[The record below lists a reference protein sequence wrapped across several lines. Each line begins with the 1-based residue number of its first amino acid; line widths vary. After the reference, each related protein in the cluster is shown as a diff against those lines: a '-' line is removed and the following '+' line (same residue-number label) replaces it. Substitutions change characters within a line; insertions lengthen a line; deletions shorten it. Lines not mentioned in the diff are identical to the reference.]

1 MAVIRYNDQ
10 FIQLKNEQSVLDAL
24 NSHGASIPFSCRSG
38 ICQTCLMQALEG
50 SPPATAQQGL
60 KDSLKLQNFFLACVC
75 YPHNDLSVTLPN
87 TKTEQSMINATVKQL
102 DLLND
107 EIMEVVLDCQ
117 NRFDY
122 RAGQFINLYLNQT
135 ISRSYSLAS
144 VPQLDRYLHF
154 HVRRLPDGQMSNWI
168 HKTLKIDDEVT
179 ISLPLGNCF
188 YTTGRPEQNL
198 LLIGTGSG
206 LAPLYGIIRDALNQG
221 HLGEIYLF
229 HGSRELA
236 GFYLQTT
243 LDQLSKQHSN
253 FHYLPCISGQE
264 SANGYA
270 TGRADNLAFQQISD
284 LKNWRVFLCGHPE
297 MVNTAKRRA
306 FLAGASMQ
314 DIYLDAFHA
323 KPI

>member
-1 MAVIRYNDQ
+1 MSVIRYNDQ
-10 FIQLKNEQSVLDAL
+10 FIQLKNAQSVLDAL

-38 ICQTCLMQALEG
+38 ICQTCLMQAQAGILPEV
-50 SPPATAQQGL
+50 AQQGL
-60 KDSLKLQNFFLACVC
+60 KDSLKLQNYFLACVC
-75 YPHNDLSVTLPN
+75 YPSTDLSVTLPDAN
-87 TKTEQSMINATVKQL
+87 PDQQLITATVKRL

-107 EIMEVVLDCQ
+107 EIMQVVLDCQ
-117 NRFDY
+117 NQFDY
-122 RAGQFINLYLNQT
+122 RPGQFINVYLDKT

-144 VPQLDRYLHF
+144 VPQQDRYLHL
-154 HVRRLPDGQMSNWI
+154 HVRRLSDGQVSNWI
-168 HKTLKIDDEVT
+168 HKTLKIGDEVT
-179 ISLPLGNCF
+179 ISHPLGNCF
-188 YTTGRPEQNL
+188 YTTGRAEQNL

-221 HLGEIYLF
+221 HRGEIHLF

-236 GFYLQTT
+236 GFYLQKT

-270 TGRADNLAFQQISD
+270 KGRADNLAFQQITD

-297 MVNTAKRRA
+297 MVNTAKRKA